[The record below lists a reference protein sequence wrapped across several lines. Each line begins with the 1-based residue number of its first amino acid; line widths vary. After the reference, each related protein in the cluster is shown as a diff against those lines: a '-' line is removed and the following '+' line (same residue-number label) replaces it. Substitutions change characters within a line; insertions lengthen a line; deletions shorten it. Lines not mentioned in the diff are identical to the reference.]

1 MRTLSAALAV
11 GLLVLVAAPQNALAC
26 HQGAPHGNE
35 TSCDGAGAP
44 GAGVF
49 QFVGFTD
56 DVPTAADTISGGQGM
71 LAMHAL
77 CQDDFGENARM
88 CTSEEFWLSPNAA
101 AAANS
106 WLLKHCTSWATASST
121 IWGLVV
127 KPDGKPSKGMG
138 EDCDIARPVTCCA
151 PIQ

>member
-1 MRTLSAALAV
+1 MRTLATLAI
-11 GLLVLVAAPQNALAC
+11 LLVSLPFVFGVPAANSNEFRFIGFTGDATNAL
-26 HQGAPHGNE
+26 P
-35 TSCDGAGAP
+35 
-44 GAGVF
+44 
-49 QFVGFTD
+49 
-56 DVPTAADTISGGQGM
+56 DTIDSGQGM

-88 CTSEEFWLSPNAA
+88 CTSEEFWLSPNAT

>member
-1 MRTLSAALAV
+1 MSRHWAIGLVAIGLLLSLSASAV
-11 GLLVLVAAPQNALAC
+11 AQGKSTPSNEFRFIGFTGDATNAL
-26 HQGAPHGNE
+26 P
-35 TSCDGAGAP
+35 
-44 GAGVF
+44 
-49 QFVGFTD
+49 
-56 DVPTAADTISGGQGM
+56 DTIDSGQGM

-77 CQDDFGENARM
+77 CRDDFGENARM
-88 CTSEEFWLSPNAA
+88 CTSEEFWLSPNAT

-127 KPDGKPSKGMG
+127 KPEGKPSKGMG
-138 EDCDIARPVTCCA
+138 EAHCDIARPVTCCA

>member
-1 MRTLSAALAV
+1 MSGKSCFISSLIAIALFIPAQVWAAGASNEFRFI
-11 GLLVLVAAPQNALAC
+11 GFTGDATNAL
-26 HQGAPHGNE
+26 P
-35 TSCDGAGAP
+35 
-44 GAGVF
+44 
-49 QFVGFTD
+49 
-56 DVPTAADTISGGQGM
+56 DTIDSGQGM

-127 KPDGKPSKGMG
+127 TPDGKPATAPAISGC
-138 EDCDIARPVTCCA
+138 ETVRPVTCCA
-151 PIQ
+151 PLQ